1 MTDLGPVPVNRYR
14 SLRCGDVGED
24 RVGTTVRLAGWIAAK
39 RDHGGLLFVDLRD
52 AGGVVQLVSHPDL
65 PAVFER
71 LSSLRVESV
80 VTVTGPVIA
89 RDEKDHNPKI
99 PTGTVEVR
107 VEAVEV
113 LSEADVLP
121 FPVERDTD
129 VPEDMRLR
137 YRYLDLRR
145 GPVLDRLRQRSRLA
159 AVVRSQLS
167 GRGFPRGTDA
177 DPHRQFPGGRT
188 RLPRTEPALP
198 RRVLCPPPGA
208 SAVQAAADGERS
220 RALLPDRPVLP

>member
-1 MTDLGPVPVNRYR
+1 MTDLGPLPVNRYR
-14 SLRCGDVGED
+14 SLRCSDVGEE

-121 FPVERDTD
+121 FPVERDTE

-167 GRGFPRGTDA
+167 GRGFPGR
-177 DPHRQFPGGRT
+177 RT

-208 SAVQAAADGERS
+208 PAVQAAAHGERS
-220 RALLPDRPVLP
+220 